1 MGLGGGAK
9 GQELVPPGEVPHPA
23 GRHVHWRRAGPSAC
37 TARPT
42 IQSHSR
48 CVETPAAQVH
58 VRTCTEYVSVWRRR
72 LAGAQQQQTSAHGR
86 PRWVGNVI
94 GPTTT
99 MVRGTGTSARGVA
112 SDGRRGDRARDVRGG
127 RANIISCQPGRS
139 VRESPRNARWWW
151 CFVVSA
157 SSPRRRSGP
166 TAVRHSGA
174 PESNRSGRRARRVQG
189 IPCRGAGSRARL
201 PLRPAAAVEGN
212 LGFV

>member
-1 MGLGGGAK
+1 VK
-9 GQELVPPGEVPHPA
+9 YHTRPA
-23 GRHVHWRRAGPSAC
+23 GTYTGAGPDPVHALHARRSKAIAGASRPQPHRC
-37 TARPT
+37 TYVRAPT
-42 IQSHSR
+42 D
-48 CVETPAAQVH
+48 
-58 VRTCTEYVSVWRRR
+58 TEYVSVWRRR